1 MKRISFILLAL
12 SIAYCLPI
20 SARVITQ
27 LEAQATALDLVGNL
41 DGSDF
46 AQFSNVVITKVS
58 ETDGSTPVLYIV
70 NTYNRSLTLGHFV
83 ILDATT
89 GNALAHGDGLLDQA
103 NIPDAMQ
110 LLLDYYQEQI
120 ECTLS
125 QGSGGESVRKNTMM
139 TSNVPVVK
147 VGPLLTAEW
156 GQGAPYNDQC
166 VFKNRMT
173 QTFSRCPSGC
183 GATALAQV
191 MHKWR
196 FPEASPS
203 LSGRYSDTLQFEVPD
218 LPSRLFDW
226 ENMLDSYTG
235 EHSAAQDSAVAWLMR
250 YTGQAQEMNYGVTSS
265 GSSARRIVNALDSF
279 GYNASWWIRSQ
290 TDSVTWVQKMISE
303 LDSGRPIIYSAGDT
317 SNYATDSVNY
327 FHLFDVDGYET
338 YADGLTKFH
347 INWGWNGNGNG
358 DFVLDYFNN
367 TVSQIGQNHLWNVN
381 QQMIVD
387 IYPIVPQ
394 PPEVSVDST
403 ALSFEEFTGYTKSSF
418 FTVRGDWL
426 DQDIELS
433 ITGDDGGVFSFSNS
447 TRITTMTI
455 TPDQAHC
462 KKVTV
467 FYSPT
472 WESGVSSAV
481 VNIASE
487 VGLMT
492 VDLSGKAIQSETYI
506 EIDGEEEIDI
516 SFNDGHTG
524 YAQEQTFK
532 VMARIY
538 YMKDGDETVYSE
550 PLRSNVTLSIDY
562 QGASCPFAVSPRTIT
577 PAQAYEGIPVT
588 VKYYPKDCTEPVST
602 GKITLSTQGYDI
614 LSNPYGYDWPVV
626 NLYCAHNAEPCIRV
640 SEPSLSFDN
649 WHTGYE
655 ASKTVIVSA
664 YHTSGDI
671 ELSLD
676 DPSGLFDI
684 SDTVIPADSVGK
696 GVPVTVTY
704 YPQQDG
710 QHSATLTLTNPT
722 AKALTVNITG
732 DATSAPC
739 VEVDSTSLSFE
750 EYTGYT
756 QTKTFKLK
764 AYNLTEDITPQMR
777 IISGRNRFTV
787 TPDVIS
793 VADAEQKEGATVSVK
808 YSPSVYNNQTS
819 ADHSARIIF
828 SSSGENF
835 AELMLNGH
843 SIKSDYFISV
853 DSTSLAFN
861 TTINQSVSK
870 SIKVTIRNDSPYNGG
885 NNGDPLY
892 SWQGDGDGE
901 CDDMSGR
908 QLNWRP
914 PSGSLIDS
922 INPIDHL
929 DLMVFREC
937 YAIIEGDD
945 GFELDAPKFYY
956 KKIEKEVYTICGLI
970 FYMSQHQITD
980 TVSVIF
986 NPKDSKKLT
995 RNARVTFYAP
1005 SSKPITVTLT
1015 GTVEINVQQ
1024 GDVNGDSNVTIADV
1038 TSLIDYL
1045 LSGDS
1050 TGISLENADCNGDG
1064 SVTIVDVTALIDYL
1078 LSGEW

>member
-1 MKRISFILLAL
+1 MKRIIFLLLAFSATCCL
-12 SIAYCLPI
+12 SL
-20 SARVITQ
+20 SARVITPM
-27 LEAQATALDLVGNL
+27 EAQTTAMNVVDEIDGYGN
-41 DGSDF
+41 
-46 AQFSNVVITKVS
+46 AQFSRVILEMVS
-58 ETDGSTPVLYIV
+58 KTDGSTPVLYIV
-70 NTYNRSLTLGHFV
+70 NTYNRSLTRGHFV
-83 ILDATT
+83 IMDATS
-89 GNALAHGDGLLDQA
+89 GAVLAFGDGLLDQA

-125 QGSGGESVRKNTMM
+125 QGSGGESVRMNTMM
-139 TSNVPVVK
+139 ASTVPVVK

-173 QTFSRCPSGC
+173 QTFSRCPAGC

-203 LSGRYSDTLQFEVPD
+203 LSGSYSDTLQLEVPD
-218 LPSRLFDW
+218 LPSRFFDW

-235 EHSAAQDSAVAWLMR
+235 EHSAAQDLAVAWLMR
-250 YTGQAQEMNYGVTSS
+250 YAGQAQEMNYGVTSS

-279 GYNASWWIRSQ
+279 GYNASWWIKSQ
-290 TDSVTWVQKMISE
+290 TDSATWAQKMISE
-303 LDSGRPIIYSAGDT
+303 LDFGRPIIYSAGDS

-327 FHLFDVDGYET
+327 FHLFDVDGYEI
-338 YADGLTKFH
+338 YADGQIKFH

-358 DFVLDYFNN
+358 DYVLDNFNN
-367 TVSQIGQNHLWNVN
+367 TVSQIGQNHIWNVN

-387 IYPIVPQ
+387 INPIVPQ

-403 ALSFEEFTGYTKSSF
+403 ALTFEEFTGYTQSSS

-455 TPDQAHC
+455 TPDQAHS

-481 VNIASE
+481 VNITSE

-492 VDLSGKAIQSETYI
+492 VDLLGKTIQSETYI
-506 EIDGEEEIDI
+506 EIDGEEEIEI

-524 YAQEQTFK
+524 YAQEQTFN

-562 QGASCPFAVSPRTIT
+562 QGASCPFTVSPRTIT

-588 VKYYPKDCTEPVST
+588 VKYYPKDGTEPVSR

-640 SEPSLSFDN
+640 SDSSLSFDN

-655 ASKTVIVSA
+655 TSKTVIVSA

-676 DPSGLFDI
+676 DSSGLFDI
-684 SDTVIPADSVGK
+684 SHTVIPADSAGS

-704 YPQQDG
+704 YPKQDG
-710 QHSATLTLTNPT
+710 QYSATLTLTNPT
-722 AKALTVNITG
+722 AETLTVNISG

-793 VADAEQKEGATVSVK
+793 IADAEQKEGATVSVK
-808 YSPSVYNNQTS
+808 YSPSVNNNQTS

-835 AELMLNGH
+835 AEMMLNGH
-843 SIKSDYFISV
+843 SIISDYFISV

-861 TTINQSVSK
+861 TTVNQSVSK
-870 SIKVTIRNDSPYNGG
+870 SIIVTIRDDNPYNGG
-885 NNGDPLY
+885 DNGDPPY

-922 INPIDHL
+922 INQIDL
-929 DLMVFREC
+929 DLMVSKC

-956 KKIEKEVYTICGLI
+956 KKIEKEVYTICGLL
-970 FYMSQHQITD
+970 FYISQHQITN
-980 TVSVIF
+980 TVSVVF

-1005 SSKPITVTLT
+1005 GSKPITIPLT

-1024 GDVNGDSNVTIADV
+1024 GDVNGDCNVTIADV

-1050 TGISLENADCNGDG
+1050 TGVSLENADCNGDG